1 MLPRRS
7 TMSNHRKR
15 ILVIHWDGDE
25 LISLERFLENEGFE
39 TTTTWDLLAGMNALR
54 TRHFDLVLVA
64 DHAPECDA
72 GEVLRELQSRTP
84 CIVLRD
90 GGHSDPEY
98 FFALGAVKVLFP
110 WERDKLTKSV
120 HMAVGERIAG
130 PILSGLATP

>member
-1 MLPRRS
+1 
-7 TMSNHRKR
+7 MSNHPKR
-15 ILVIHWDGDE
+15 VLLIHWDENE
-25 LISLERFLENEGFE
+25 LISLERLLENEGFA
-39 TTTTWDLLAGMNALR
+39 TTTTWELQEGLDLLR
-54 TRHFDLVLVA
+54 TRSFDLVLVA
-64 DHAPECDA
+64 DHAPGCDA
-72 GEVLRELQSRTP
+72 GDVLRALQSRTP
-84 CIVLRD
+84 CIVLRN